1 MSIGYVLHDLSM
13 FSTPEQI
20 KALLDE
26 LRAEPNKGKHLKRQI
41 NDLERILQDAK
52 ELRKDL
58 AENN

>member
-26 LRAEPNKGKHLKRQI
+26 LRAEPPNKGKHLKRQI

-52 ELRKDL
+52 K
-58 AENN
+58 